1 MRRTTVMWLVARR
14 EITERGRSRGYLVS
28 LLFTLA
34 LLLMAFVLPMLTRGD
49 DTRHIGLVGTPPAG
63 LQAQIEASA
72 ARNKAKVVVVA
83 VPDHATALSDL
94 KAKTIDAALE
104 VPQDT
109 SSSGTLTF
117 QESSDATIS
126 QVCYEAV
133 VIVRAGPDV
142 LQPPLPSIVA
152 PPSDDQSSAVI
163 LATDGIILMFI
174 GIFTYGQWVLSGVV
188 EEKQSRVVE
197 VLLST
202 IRPRDLLVGK
212 VLGIATLAMGQLA
225 ALVIV
230 GLAASQIL
238 GQLVLPPTTV
248 GAIAQMVL
256 WFVLGFLF
264 YSTAMG
270 TLGSLASRPDEANNA
285 AMPVTMTATLCY
297 VVTLVVVIQSPSG
310 ILAQVMTFIPFS
322 APMVVPIRVALSA
335 AQPWEVVGAVLVML
349 AAIYLLFELGGRVYS
364 GAVLQS
370 GGRMKLRDAWRARR

>member
-72 ARNKAKVVVVA
+72 LRNKAKVVVVS

-94 KAKTIDAALE
+94 KAKTIDAAFE
-104 VPQDT
+104 VPADK

-163 LATDGIILMFI
+163 LATAGIILMFI

-285 AMPVTMTATLCY
+285 AMPVTMSATLCY
-297 VVTLVVVIQSPSG
+297 VVTLVVVIQNPSG
-310 ILAQVMTFIPFS
+310 VLAQVMTFIPFS

-335 AQPWEVVGAVLVML
+335 AQPWEVVGAVVVML

-370 GGRMKLRDAWRARR
+370 GSRMKLRDAWRARR